1 VNQYIAFLRA
11 INVGGNTVVKMD
23 VLRGQFELLGHAN
36 VQTYIQTG
44 NVIFESEEEDPSALE
59 GQIERQLEKG
69 LGKSIQLFV
78 RTMREIESIVKKPPF
93 NPKENETLHIV
104 FLKSK
109 PDKKSEHALASFN
122 SKADEFLVKGREV
135 YNLRHDR
142 DASIFSNNFIE
153 KTLGVAGTTRNLTT
167 IQKIIKKYH

>member
-11 INVGGNTVVKMD
+11 INVGGNTIVKMD
-23 VLRGQFELLGHAN
+23 VLRRQFELLGFTN

-44 NVIFESEEEDPSALE
+44 NVIFESEEKDTSVLE

-78 RTMREIESIVKKPPF
+78 RTMREVESIAKKPPF

-104 FLKSK
+104 FLKTK
-109 PDKKSEHALASFN
+109 PNKKSEQALASFN
-122 SKADEFLVKGREV
+122 SKADEFLIKGREV

-153 KTLGVAGTTRNLTT
+153 KTLGVAATTRNLTT
-167 IQKIIKKYH
+167 IQKIVEKYH